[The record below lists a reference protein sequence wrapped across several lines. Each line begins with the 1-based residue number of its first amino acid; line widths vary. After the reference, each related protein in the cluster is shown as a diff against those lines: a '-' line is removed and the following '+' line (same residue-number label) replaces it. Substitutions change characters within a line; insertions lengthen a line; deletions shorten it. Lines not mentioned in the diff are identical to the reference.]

1 MKQHAQIKNTMKYMK
16 QLFFTMLVVI
26 VSLLQ
31 AQNQDVRIEQQ
42 LKRMN
47 LQYEV
52 TSAGNFKLLFE
63 LEKGRTQIVFINS
76 ETRTHEDVNVREIS
90 SPAAF
95 VLKADELT
103 HAKMWQLLAANAQTV
118 LGSWQLEPAAD
129 GWGLHYTVKVPALM
143 PENRLMMYMIL
154 VAKAA
159 DDMEM
164 SFSTDDRF

>member
-1 MKQHAQIKNTMKYMK
+1 MKYMK
-16 QLFFTMLVVI
+16 QILFTMLVVA
-26 VSLLQ
+26 VSMLQ

-42 LKRMN
+42 LKKMN

-76 ETRTHEDVNVREIS
+76 ETKNHEDVQVREIS

-95 VLKADELT
+95 ILKADELS
-103 HAKMWQLLAANAQTV
+103 HARMWQLLAANAEAV

-143 PENRLMMYMIL
+143 PENRLLMYMVL

-159 DDMEM
+159 DEMEKN
-164 SFSTDDRF
+164 FSAEDRF